1 MKILHF
7 ITSLRTGGAERLVCD
22 LTPRL
27 RDMGNEVEVLLMDGT
42 RTPLFS
48 ELEGQGIRISALSEG
63 DEKPH
68 GAAKTHRIPWQE
80 PF

>member
-42 RTPLFS
+42 RTPMFS
-48 ELEGQGIRISALSEG
+48 ELFLQPLQGFSTIQNS
-63 DEKPH
+63 
-68 GAAKTHRIPWQE
+68 
-80 PF
+80 